1 MPVVS
6 IVDDDPSMR
15 RATDRLVRSLGYAAH
30 AFASA
35 KDFLESPRAADT
47 RCLIADVQMPGM
59 SGLELQ
65 EHLLTQ
71 GRRIPVILI
80 TAFPEE
86 RARERALRA
95 GALCFL
101 TKPIDAPTLIQHLNR
116 AVLSH
121 DSKGR
126 T

>member
-15 RATDRLVRSLGYAAH
+15 LATDRLVRSLGYTAH
-30 AFASA
+30 VFASA
-35 KDFLESPRAADT
+35 KDFLESPHAAGS

-71 GRRIPVILI
+71 GRRIPIILI

-101 TKPIDAPTLIQHLNR
+101 TKPI
-116 AVLSH
+116 
-121 DSKGR
+121 
-126 T
+126 